1 MSILHILIVSMFM
14 TSTAY
19 SIVLMYALA
28 NARDVG
34 TYHLFVES
42 AAFKRMDLT
51 KTVAH
56 EFSIYFFFLFS
67 LIAGIQKDGDT
78 FASRALEWIAVNA
91 LCFHICSVFASGIR
105 APFLSSLAIHAALLM
120 CVLRLYV

>member
-1 MSILHILIVSMFM
+1 MSILHILIVLMFM

-19 SIVLMYALA
+19 STVLMYALA

-34 TYHLFVES
+34 AYHLFVES
-42 AAFKRMDLT
+42 AAFRRMDLT

-67 LIAGIQKDGDT
+67 LIAGIQSDGDT
-78 FASRALEWIAVNA
+78 FASKALEWIAVNA
-91 LCFHICSVFASGIR
+91 LCFHISSVFASGIR
-105 APFLSSLAIHAALLM
+105 APFLSSLGIHAALLL
-120 CVLRLYV
+120 CVLRLFV